1 MGKSAPIFK
10 NMENVQLN
18 SEDSPSIKDLQPE
31 IRYKDGPNQ
40 YLSIA
45 LMNNESAELSICGC
59 GMWRLAD
66 TCVLLVGDTFGGGT
80 DLQKQAVCNSVYDRL
95 GSRAMRT

>member
-18 SEDSPSIKDLQPE
+18 SEDSPSVKDLQPE

-66 TCVLLVGDTFGGGT
+66 TCTIGGGYIWRGH
-80 DLQKQAVCNSVYDRL
+80 N
-95 GSRAMRT
+95 